1 MGSSL
6 SAPGR
11 HAAGRPECSP
21 GETPQSS
28 LHRWS
33 ADSQHHLQTFEC
45 RGLRTVQ
52 APSPGVPQPLR
63 RSGAW
68 TSHPRCACPAPTLD
82 QAGREHRAL
91 CCADEFGGG
100 SFPRW
105 TAFLRCSQ
113 PFGSPC
119 HPEGPQHCLRGPSL
133 CTAEVRSSWW
143 TQSLNSRGR
152 EGEKEE
158 APRAVLS
165 CPPASVIRR
174 FLLESRDPDPAAPV
188 KWK

>member
-1 MGSSL
+1 MGCVPEAVRAELTTPDWRQLGGTHATLGHQSGVTL
-6 SAPGR
+6 HPRNSALKSASG
-11 HAAGRPECSP
+11 
-21 GETPQSS
+21 TP
-28 LHRWS
+28 LP
-33 ADSQHHLQTFEC
+33 
-45 RGLRTVQ
+45 Q

-152 EGEKEE
+152 EGEKKERMRE
-158 APRAVLS
+158 RHTHKNL
-165 CPPASVIRR
+165 C
-174 FLLESRDPDPAAPV
+174 
-188 KWK
+188 